1 MPNDGMVSMLDRW
14 EQQGNPFAVTPR
26 KKKVTENDGGPGS
39 GNFNHGGRPGKV
51 GGSTSGD
58 KKASATNHKI
68 VSISNPDSDSVKRA
82 FASYDPFEII
92 YKYDPLFSQAEK
104 DGDTEKLRKLRK
116 QENDEN
122 QENLGKRLKSLGTY
136 MEPGYYIN
144 AKDADNNRSEIFL
157 RGTVNTEVG
166 CYNMQ
171 PATSANSRD
180 SIAAS
185 YLTDS
190 WIRISESEVKQRI
203 LDESIKRNDDVTLG
217 GVSNAEERAIKTY
230 TYASAASSALRN
242 GKTSEQSNAIQ
253 SVMDRTASPERTVYR
268 GVSSDYARKLSAL
281 KVGDTTSDR
290 GFAST
295 SYEKDVAQ
303 KFSGDDGIVM
313 KIHVPSGF
321 GHSLS
326 VGYLSDKLDEY
337 EVLLNRNV
345 QLKVKEKDAS
355 TITFEASWPSN
366 NSDGGPGSGNF
377 GHKGRPGKVG
387 GAAGGKT
394 TRTPE
399 TSSHGSSKNFR
410 SLIPSD
416 SYTNTTDYQNASK
429 AFKSALKK
437 RDEIY
442 DKQNAVKKELESEI
456 HPKPRSE
463 WTEDDEIY
471 DMLGDRPMVYTDKGK
486 ELKAQSDKLSKELSA
501 ADHEFTEAGDRLRD
515 IKKKAHDEQIK
526 SVSFDKPAKAS
537 SDDYEGFTTKTTGT
551 GYDEYLNGKQSGGYI
566 AEMSPA
572 EYLKRCAYQ
581 VFENATIESTLA
593 AINEKNVDEY
603 AKKMESGEKFDMPY
617 LNLKKGEQEGRHRA
631 AAAMKAG
638 IENIPV
644 LVVGYK
650 QNTDSADKRGSVGV
664 LVIKDGRILCGIRSG
679 NTAPGC
685 ICGPG
690 GHIEN
695 GETPEQAAVRE
706 TQEEFGITP
715 KDLVP
720 IGNGPAESDTGYSPN
735 LFLCTDYDGEP
746 NCTSNEMSWAQFVDL
761 DRFANNP
768 PSMFQP
774 FADSIICLLN
784 AMSLNDHEDGGPGSG
799 HFGHESEKGKRGGS
813 IKSHVRLEGC
823 SDSTKTLIDEAL
835 ENPYGF
841 GGVDTE
847 ARKQSI
853 RSSLEKDGV
862 KVTVDEDGLSMAF
875 SSKFSYDD
883 CVDANKAMNGYNMLG
898 REEYIQLCKESDSE
912 PILHETPE
920 ALRYVDK
927 PDDGNM
933 SVYRYFNSY
942 NALNDDDIAKYSAFD
957 HDQNPNGNEAL
968 TKASVSAIESLTPEQ
983 HKALVNYTQQF
994 GPATYADVNRYLTCS
1009 DEEKAGY
1016 SDTVAKN
1023 AAAIT
1028 AALDKEIGA
1037 DCLVSRGQSD
1047 LIGIAPDKKLE
1058 NYVKQIS
1065 KCNFKNASKLKQALE
1080 GKVIQNDAVMSTS
1093 AGNSAGDYSA
1103 CSVQLLLKT
1112 PAKAKAVDL
1121 SAISAY
1127 GTHSEIEKVL
1137 AAAMGHSLSYEH
1149 EIAFKPGM
1157 QYKIDS
1163 VDIGFRP
1170 ASAGMKK
1177 PSAYVYITGTV
1188 LTDDERTD
1196 GVFFAGEL
1204 DDHDV

>member
-26 KKKVTENDGGPGS
+26 KKKATENDGGPGS
-39 GNFNHGGRPGKV
+39 GNF
-51 GGSTSGD
+51 
-58 KKASATNHKI
+58 
-68 VSISNPDSDSVKRA
+68 
-82 FASYDPFEII
+82 
-92 YKYDPLFSQAEK
+92 
-104 DGDTEKLRKLRK
+104 
-116 QENDEN
+116 
-122 QENLGKRLKSLGTY
+122 
-136 MEPGYYIN
+136 
-144 AKDADNNRSEIFL
+144 
-157 RGTVNTEVG
+157 
-166 CYNMQ
+166 
-171 PATSANSRD
+171 
-180 SIAAS
+180 
-185 YLTDS
+185 
-190 WIRISESEVKQRI
+190 
-203 LDESIKRNDDVTLG
+203 
-217 GVSNAEERAIKTY
+217 
-230 TYASAASSALRN
+230 
-242 GKTSEQSNAIQ
+242 
-253 SVMDRTASPERTVYR
+253 
-268 GVSSDYARKLSAL
+268 
-281 KVGDTTSDR
+281 
-290 GFAST
+290 
-295 SYEKDVAQ
+295 
-303 KFSGDDGIVM
+303 
-313 KIHVPSGF
+313 
-321 GHSLS
+321 GH
-326 VGYLSDKLDEY
+326 E
-337 EVLLNRNV
+337 
-345 QLKVKEKDAS
+345 
-355 TITFEASWPSN
+355 
-366 NSDGGPGSGNF
+366 
-377 GHKGRPGKVG
+377 GRPGKVG
-387 GAAGGKT
+387 GAAGSET
-394 TRTPE
+394 TQTSK
-399 TSSHGSSKNFR
+399 TSSHGSSKNFQ

-429 AFKSALKK
+429 TFKSALKK
-437 RDEIY
+437 RDEID
-442 DKQNAVKKELESEI
+442 DKRNAVKKELESES

-486 ELKAQSDKLSKELSA
+486 ELKAQSDKLFKEWSA
-501 ADHEFTEAGDRLRD
+501 ADHELTEAGDRLRD

-526 SVSFDKPAKAS
+526 SVSFDKPVKAS

-551 GYDEYLNGKQSGGYI
+551 GYDEYLNGKQNGGYV

-572 EYLKRCAYQ
+572 EYLQRCAYQ

-617 LNLKKGEQEGRHRA
+617 LNLEKSEQEGRHRA

-638 IENIPV
+638 IEKIPV

-650 QNTDSADKRGSVGV
+650 QNADSTDTHGSVGV

-695 GETPEQAAVRE
+695 GETPEQAAIRE

-735 LFLCTDYDGEP
+735 LFLCTDYNGEP
-746 NCTSNEMSWAQFVDL
+746 NCTSDEMSWAQFVDL

-774 FADSIICLLN
+774 FADSIICLLD
-784 AMSLNDHEDGGPGSG
+784 AMSGSEHEDGGPGSG

-835 ENPYGF
+835 ENPYGY
-841 GGVDTE
+841 GGIDTE

-853 RSSLEKDGV
+853 RSALEKDGV

-875 SSKFSYDD
+875 SPKFSYDD
-883 CVDANKAMNGYNMLG
+883 CIDANIAMNGYNMLG
-898 REEYIQLCKESDSE
+898 RKDYIRQCNDAGSE
-912 PILHETPE
+912 PLLHETPE
-920 ALRYVDK
+920 ALQYVDK
-927 PDDGNM
+927 PDDG
-933 SVYRYFNSY
+933 SLSIYDRFNSY
-942 NALNDDDIAKYSAFD
+942 NALNDDDIVKYGAFD

-968 TKASVSAIESLTPEQ
+968 TKASISAIENLTPEQ
-983 HKALVNYTQQF
+983 HEALVDYTQQY
-994 GPATYADVNRYLTCS
+994 GAATYTEINHYLTS
-1009 DEEKAGY
+1009 PDEEKTGY
-1016 SDTVAKN
+1016 SDVVAKN

-1028 AALDKEIGA
+1028 KALDKEIGA

-1127 GTHSEIEKVL
+1127 GTHSEVEKAL
-1137 AAAMGHSLSYEH
+1137 AAAIGQSLSYEH
-1149 EIAFKPGM
+1149 EIAFKPGT

-1163 VDIGFRP
+1163 VDIGFRS
-1170 ASAGMKK
+1170 ASRDRKK

-1196 GVFFAGEL
+1196 GVFFACEL
-1204 DDHDV
+1204 NSKANTPDLGDNFPANVNKRLTEENNSGTILSQNKNTDGGPGSGNHNHEGRPGKVGGSSGKLSEHEKKVLTQRLVGKKTHDGVEIKKISSHAFDRLGGRSIPAKVCEKLLSEGIVTPGHTERTKCYNVPHARMVLDVKSGTIVTVMWRRENK

>member
-26 KKKVTENDGGPGS
+26 KKKTAENDGGPGS
-39 GNFNHGGRPGKV
+39 GNFNHGGRPGKI

-58 KKASATNHKI
+58 KKASATNNKI
-68 VSISNPDSDSVKRA
+68 VSISNPDSGSVKKA

-104 DGDTEKLRKLRK
+104 DGDIEKLRKLRK

-203 LDESIKRNDDVTLG
+203 LDESIKMNDDVTLG
-217 GVSNAEERAIKTY
+217 GISNAEERAINTY
-230 TYASAASSALRN
+230 TYASAASSALRS

-303 KFSGDDGIVM
+303 KFAGDDGIVM

-377 GHKGRPGKVG
+377 GHEGRPGKVG
-387 GAAGGKT
+387 GASGSKT
-394 TRTPE
+394 TQTPE

-416 SYTNTTDYQNASK
+416 SYTNTTDYQNSSK
-429 AFKSALKK
+429 TFKSALKK

-486 ELKAQSDKLSKELSA
+486 ELKAQSDKLSKEWYA

-526 SVSFDKPAKAS
+526 SVNFDKPSKAS

-593 AINEKNVDEY
+593 AINENNVDEY
-603 AKKMESGEKFDMPY
+603 AKKIESGEKFDMPY

-638 IENIPV
+638 IEKIPV

-746 NCTSNEMSWAQFVDL
+746 DCTSNEMSWAQFVDL

-784 AMSLNDHEDGGPGSG
+784 AMSCDDHEDGGTGSG

-853 RSSLEKDGV
+853 RSALEKDGV
-862 KVTVDEDGLSMAF
+862 KVTVDEDGFSMAF
-875 SSKFSYDD
+875 SPKFSYDD
-883 CVDANKAMNGYNMLG
+883 CVDANKAMNRYNTLG

-1009 DEEKAGY
+1009 DEEKKGY

-1093 AGNSAGDYSA
+1093 AGNSSRDYSA

-1127 GTHSEIEKVL
+1127 GTHSKIEKAL
-1137 AAAMGHSLSYEH
+1137 ASAMGQSLSYEH
-1149 EIAFKPGM
+1149 EVAFKPGT
-1157 QYKIDS
+1157 QYKIES

-1170 ASAGMKK
+1170 SSAGRKK

-1188 LTDDERTD
+1188 LADDERTD
-1196 GVFFAGEL
+1196 GVFFSGEL
-1204 DDHDV
+1204 DYHDV